1 MLQVTCTMTAM
12 DSQYIEKSFDKDL
25 RGLFKK
31 DVRIDNKSLHKIL
44 DLSVDKL
51 QGIDTVSKDK
61 LADVGINSIYDLSQV
76 IPGEVEIAMDA
87 TILKKWIR
95 KAKIIVNYIS
105 NPLTKKKLILAGL
118 DFAGKTSLLSV
129 LKKDYSIIQ
138 DLMPTKGA
146 QRDGV
151 EFFGIPII
159 TWDLGGQAL
168 YRNEYLDGSKSKL
181 FFSDTDVLFYVID
194 VQDSNRY
201 DEALEYYKKVLEAY
215 TNLGEKPALIVLF
228 HKLDPQIRDQE
239 ETMERIAQ
247 LQVDIA
253 NVSTDYEFS
262 PTFANTSIF
271 DKNSVFVAFSLGIR
285 NISQTAELVASLL
298 EEYCVK
304 SNGKAAVL
312 LSSEGEV
319 FAQTGATKEFI
330 ELVTQNGLLIDT
342 MVKFNISKGFVL
354 EKNPVFKFTDNEM
367 YLIGHHISSGM
378 NRTVYLW
385 LLLQNLI
392 DFTSTITFFKNEVEP
407 LLNLFII

>member
-1 MLQVTCTMTAM
+1 MRV
-12 DSQYIEKSFDKDL
+12 DS
-25 RGLFKK
+25 
-31 DVRIDNKSLHKIL
+31 KSLHKVL
-44 DLSVDKL
+44 DLPVDKL
-51 QGIDTVSKDK
+51 QGIDLVSKDK
-61 LADVGINSIYDLSQV
+61 LEEAGVKTIYDLSQAAASEKK
-76 IPGEVEIAMDA
+76 IMIDS

-95 KAKIIVNYIS
+95 KAKIIVNYVQ
-105 NPLTKKKLILAGL
+105 NPLTKKKLVLAGL

-129 LKKDYSIIQ
+129 LKKDYSVIQ

-168 YRNEYLDGSKSKL
+168 YRNEYLDSGKSKL

-194 VQDSNRY
+194 VQDEKRY
-201 DEALEYYKKVLEAY
+201 DEALDYYDKMLASYKS
-215 TNLGEKPALIVLF
+215 LGEKPSLIVLF
-228 HKLDPQIRDQE
+228 HKLDPQIKEQE
-239 ETMERIAQ
+239 HVMQRIAK

-253 NVSTDYEFS
+253 NISTDSEFS
-262 PTFANTSIF
+262 PIFASTSIY

-298 EEYCVK
+298 EEYTVK
-304 SNGKAAVL
+304 ANGKASVL

-319 FAQTGATKEFI
+319 FAQTGVTKEFI

-342 MVKFNISKGFVL
+342 LVKFDITKGFKL
-354 EKNPVFKFTDNEM
+354 EKNPVVKFTDNEM
-367 YLIGHHISSGM
+367 YLIGHHISSQMG
-378 NRTVYLW
+378 RTVYLW

-392 DFTSTITFFKNEVEP
+392 DFTSSLSFFRNEIEP

>member
-1 MLQVTCTMTAM
+1 M
-12 DSQYIEKSFDKDL
+12 DQFVEKSFDKDL
-25 RGLFKK
+25 RSLFKK
-31 DVRIDNKSLHKIL
+31 DVRVDNRSLHEVL
-44 DLSVDKL
+44 DLPVDKL
-51 QGIDTVSKDK
+51 QGIDLVSKDK
-61 LADVGINSIYDLSQV
+61 LEEAGVKTIYDLSQATAS
-76 IPGEVEIAMDA
+76 EKKIAIDS

-95 KAKIIVNYIS
+95 KAKIIVNYVQ
-105 NPLTKKKLILAGL
+105 NPLTKKKLVLAGL

-129 LKKDYSIIQ
+129 LKKDYSVIQ

-168 YRNEYLDGSKSKL
+168 YRNEYLDSGKSKL

-194 VQDSNRY
+194 VQDEKRY
-201 DEALEYYKKVLEAY
+201 DEAIDYYGKMLASYKG
-215 TNLGEKPALIVLF
+215 LGEKPSLIVLF
-228 HKLDPQIRDQE
+228 HKLDPQIKEQE
-239 ETMERIAQ
+239 HVMQRIAK

-253 NVSTDYEFS
+253 NVSTENEFS
-262 PTFANTSIF
+262 PIFASTSIY

-298 EEYCVK
+298 EEYTVK
-304 SNGKAAVL
+304 ANGKASVL

-319 FAQTGATKEFI
+319 FAQTGVTKEYI

-342 MVKFNISKGFVL
+342 LVKFDISKGFKL
-354 EKNPVFKFTDNEM
+354 EKNPVLKFSDNEM
-367 YLIGHHISSGM
+367 YLIGHHISSQMG
-378 NRTVYLW
+378 RTVYLW

-392 DFTSTITFFKNEVEP
+392 DFTSSLSFFRNEVEP

>member
-1 MLQVTCTMTAM
+1 M
-12 DSQYIEKSFDKDL
+12 DNQYIEKNFDKDL
-25 RGLFKK
+25 RALFKK
-31 DVRIDNKSLHKIL
+31 DVRIDNRSMPKIL
-44 DLSVDKL
+44 DLTVDKL

-61 LADVGINSIYDLSQV
+61 LADAGINTIYDLSQS
-76 IPGEVEIAMDA
+76 IPGEIEIAMDA
-87 TILKKWIR
+87 TILKKWVR
-95 KAKIIVNYIS
+95 KAKIIVNYVQ

-168 YRNEYLDGSKSKL
+168 YRNEYLDNSKSKL

-194 VQDSNRY
+194 VQDTNRY
-201 DEALEYYKKVLEAY
+201 DEAIDYYKKMLEAY
-215 TNLGEKPALIVLF
+215 NNLGEKPSLIVLF
-228 HKLDPQIRDQE
+228 HKVDPQIREQE
-239 ETMERIAQ
+239 EVMERIAQ

-253 NVSTDYEFS
+253 DASTEYDFS

-354 EKNPVFKFTDNEM
+354 EKNPVFKFSDNEM
-367 YLIGHHISSGM
+367 YLIGHHISSNM

-385 LLLQNLI
+385 LLIQNLI
-392 DFTSTITFFKNEVEP
+392 DFTTTITFFKNEVEP

>member
-1 MLQVTCTMTAM
+1 VRV
-12 DSQYIEKSFDKDL
+12 DS
-25 RGLFKK
+25 
-31 DVRIDNKSLHKIL
+31 KSLHKVL
-44 DLSVDKL
+44 DLPVDKL
-51 QGIDTVSKDK
+51 QGIDLVSKDK
-61 LADVGINSIYDLSQV
+61 LEEAGVKTIYDLSQAAASEKK
-76 IPGEVEIAMDA
+76 IMIDS

-95 KAKIIVNYIS
+95 KAKIIVNYVQ
-105 NPLTKKKLILAGL
+105 NPLTKKKLVLAGL

-129 LKKDYSIIQ
+129 LKKDYSVIQ

-168 YRNEYLDGSKSKL
+168 YRNEYLDSGKSKL

-194 VQDSNRY
+194 VQDEKRY
-201 DEALEYYKKVLEAY
+201 DEALDYYDKMLASYKS
-215 TNLGEKPALIVLF
+215 LGEKPSLIVLF
-228 HKLDPQIRDQE
+228 HKLDPQIKEQE
-239 ETMERIAQ
+239 HVMQRIAK

-253 NVSTDYEFS
+253 NISTDSEFS
-262 PTFANTSIF
+262 PIFASTSIY
-271 DKNSVFVAFSLGIR
+271 DMNSVFVAFSLGIR

-298 EEYCVK
+298 EEYTVK
-304 SNGKAAVL
+304 ANGKASVL

-319 FAQTGATKEFI
+319 FAQTGVTKEFI

-342 MVKFNISKGFVL
+342 LVKFDITKGFKL
-354 EKNPVFKFTDNEM
+354 EKNPVVKFTDNEM
-367 YLIGHHISSGM
+367 YLIGHHISSQMG
-378 NRTVYLW
+378 RTVYLW

-392 DFTSTITFFKNEVEP
+392 DFTSSLSFFRNEIEP

>member
-1 MLQVTCTMTAM
+1 VRV
-12 DSQYIEKSFDKDL
+12 DS
-25 RGLFKK
+25 
-31 DVRIDNKSLHKIL
+31 KSLHKVL
-44 DLSVDKL
+44 DLPVDKL
-51 QGIDTVSKDK
+51 QGIDLVSKDK
-61 LADVGINSIYDLSQV
+61 LEEAGVKTIYDLSQAAASEKK
-76 IPGEVEIAMDA
+76 IMIDS

-95 KAKIIVNYIS
+95 KAKIIVNYVQ
-105 NPLTKKKLILAGL
+105 NPLTKKKLVLAGL

-129 LKKDYSIIQ
+129 LKKDYSVIQ

-168 YRNEYLDGSKSKL
+168 YRNEYLDSGKSKL

-194 VQDSNRY
+194 VQDEKRY
-201 DEALEYYKKVLEAY
+201 DEALDYYDKMLASYKS
-215 TNLGEKPALIVLF
+215 LGEKPSLIVLF
-228 HKLDPQIRDQE
+228 HKLDPQIKEQE
-239 ETMERIAQ
+239 HVMQRIAK

-253 NVSTDYEFS
+253 NISTDSEFS
-262 PTFANTSIF
+262 PIFASTSIY

-298 EEYCVK
+298 EEYTVK
-304 SNGKAAVL
+304 ANGKASVL

-319 FAQTGATKEFI
+319 FAQTGVTKEFI

-342 MVKFNISKGFVL
+342 LVKFDITKGFKL
-354 EKNPVFKFTDNEM
+354 EKNPVVKFTDNEM
-367 YLIGHHISSGM
+367 YLIGHHISSQMG
-378 NRTVYLW
+378 RTVYLW

-392 DFTSTITFFKNEVEP
+392 DFTSSLSFFRNEIEP

>member
-1 MLQVTCTMTAM
+1 M
-12 DSQYIEKSFDKDL
+12 DQFVEKSFDKDL
-25 RGLFKK
+25 RALFKK
-31 DVRIDNKSLHKIL
+31 EVRVDNKSLHQVL
-44 DLSVDKL
+44 DLPVDKL
-51 QGIDTVSKDK
+51 QGIDLVSKDK
-61 LADVGINSIYDLSQV
+61 LEEAGVKTIYDLSQAAASEKK
-76 IPGEVEIAMDA
+76 ITIDS

-95 KAKIIVNYIS
+95 KAKIIVNYVQ
-105 NPLTKKKLILAGL
+105 NPLTKKKLVLAGL

-129 LKKDYSIIQ
+129 LKKDYSVIQ

-168 YRNEYLDGSKSKL
+168 YRNEYLDSGKSKL

-194 VQDSNRY
+194 VQDDKRY
-201 DEALEYYKKVLEAY
+201 DEALDYYGKMLSSYKS
-215 TNLGEKPALIVLF
+215 LGEKPSLIVLF
-228 HKLDPQIRDQE
+228 HKLDPQIKEQE
-239 ETMERIAQ
+239 HVMHRIAK

-253 NVSTDYEFS
+253 NVSTENEFS
-262 PTFANTSIF
+262 PIFASTSIY

-298 EEYCVK
+298 EEYTVK
-304 SNGKAAVL
+304 ANGKASVL

-319 FAQTGATKEFI
+319 FAQTGVTKEYI

-342 MVKFNISKGFVL
+342 LVKFDITKGFKL
-354 EKNPVFKFTDNEM
+354 EKNPVLKFSDNEM
-367 YLIGHHISSGM
+367 YLIGHHISSQMG
-378 NRTVYLW
+378 RTVYLW

-392 DFTSTITFFKNEVEP
+392 DFTSSLSFFRNEVEP

>member
-1 MLQVTCTMTAM
+1 MNSM

-44 DLSVDKL
+44 DMGVDKL

-61 LADVGINSIYDLSQV
+61 LADAGINSIYDLSQV
-76 IPGEVEIAMDA
+76 IPGEVEIAMDS
-87 TILKKWIR
+87 TILKKWVR

-105 NPLTKKKLILAGL
+105 NPLTKKKMILAGL

-151 EFFGIPII
+151 EFFSIPII

-168 YRNEYLDGSKSKL
+168 YRNEYLDSSKSKL

-194 VQDSNRY
+194 VQDTNRY
-201 DEALEYYKKVLEAY
+201 DEALDYYKKMLDAY
-215 TNLGEKPALIVLF
+215 TSLGEKPALIVLF
-228 HKLDPQIRDQE
+228 HKLDPQIREQE
-239 ETMERIAQ
+239 ETMERIAK

-253 NVSTDYEFS
+253 DASTEFDFS

-342 MVKFNISKGFVL
+342 MVKFNITKGFVL

-367 YLIGHHISSGM
+367 YLIGHHITSGM

>member
-1 MLQVTCTMTAM
+1 M
-12 DSQYIEKSFDKDL
+12 DQFIEKSFEKDL
-25 RGLFKK
+25 RALFKK
-31 DVRIDNKSLHKIL
+31 DVRVDNKSLHKVL
-44 DLSVDKL
+44 DLGVEKL
-51 QGIDTVSKDK
+51 MGIDAVSRDI
-61 LADVGINSIYDLSQV
+61 LEEAGIKTIYDLSQAAAA
-76 IPGEVEIAMDA
+76 IGDKKLSIDS

-95 KAKIIVNYIS
+95 KAKIIVNYVQ
-105 NPLTKKKLILAGL
+105 NPLTKKKLVLAGL

-129 LKKDYSIIQ
+129 LKKDYSVIQ

-168 YRNEYLDGSKSKL
+168 YRNEYLDSGKSKL

-194 VQDSNRY
+194 VQDDKRY
-201 DEALEYYKKVLEAY
+201 DEALDYYGKMLASYKS
-215 TNLGEKPALIVLF
+215 LGEKPSLIVLF
-228 HKLDPQIRDQE
+228 HKLDPQIKEQE
-239 ETMERIAQ
+239 HVMQRIAK

-253 NVSTDYEFS
+253 NVSTDNEFS
-262 PTFANTSIF
+262 PIFASTSIY

-298 EEYCVK
+298 EEYTVK
-304 SNGKAAVL
+304 ANGKASVL

-319 FAQTGATKEFI
+319 FAQTGVTKEYI

-342 MVKFNISKGFVL
+342 LVKFDISKGFKL
-354 EKNPVFKFTDNEM
+354 ERNPVLKFSDNEM
-367 YLIGHHISSGM
+367 YLIGHHISSQMG
-378 NRTVYLW
+378 RTVYLW
-385 LLLQNLI
+385 LLLQNLM
-392 DFTSTITFFKNEVEP
+392 DFTSTLAFFRNEVEP

>member
-1 MLQVTCTMTAM
+1 M
-12 DSQYIEKSFDKDL
+12 DSQYVEKNFDKDL
-25 RGLFKK
+25 RALFKK

-44 DLSVDKL
+44 DLPVLKL
-51 QGIDTVSKDK
+51 QGIDAVSSDK
-61 LADVGINSIYDLSQV
+61 LGDAGIKTIYDLSQTIV
-76 IPGEVEIAMDA
+76 GEKKIAMDS
-87 TILKKWIR
+87 TILKKWVR
-95 KAKIIVNYIS
+95 KAKIIVNYVQ
-105 NPLTKKKLILAGL
+105 NPLTKKKLLLAGL

-168 YRNEYLDGSKSKL
+168 YRNEYLDSSKSKL

-194 VQDSNRY
+194 VQDDKRY
-201 DEALEYYKKVLEAY
+201 GEAVDYYSKMLAAY
-215 TNLGEKPALIVLF
+215 KSLGEKPTLIVLF
-228 HKLDPQIRDQE
+228 HKLDPVLKEQE
-239 ETMERIAQ
+239 AVMERIAK

-253 NVSTDYEFS
+253 NVSTEFDFS
-262 PTFANTSIF
+262 PIFASTSIYE
-271 DKNSVFVAFSLGIR
+271 KNSVFVAFSLGIR

-319 FAQTGATKEFI
+319 FAQTGVTKEYI

-342 MVKFNISKGFVL
+342 IVKFNLSKGFVL
-354 EKNPVFKFTDNEM
+354 EKNPVVKFSDNEM
-367 YLIGHHISSGM
+367 YLIGHHITSGM

-392 DFTSTITFFKNEVEP
+392 DFTSTISFFKNEVEP
-407 LLNLFII
+407 LLSLFIV